1 MSGANSANCSARPG
15 SSTKSSSCPLK
26 GRTQLPN
33 LDTHGTTTDGMQD
46 MTAHINKEGPKCPI
60 MKQMSECMSN
70 GTANNQSKRCAIP
83 DVKINGISNGR
94 CDGCN
99 TNTKV
104 PPKSDTISP
113 DICGSPARKTS
124 NISEVSSSGGSE
136 EVEEGE
142 RKLDLRGLIEGIG
155 TLLIPAVSTILRH
168 FHISL
173 CMLGF
178 CIILSSAELLY
189 FFGKI
194 LSGIPSV
201 SNSLWIQI
209 RPRRLVGP
217 VLDPNYLTLIVFL
230 KEYF

>member
-1 MSGANSANCSARPG
+1 MSGTNSANCSARPG

-26 GRTQLPN
+26 GRTPLSN
-33 LDTHGTTTDGMQD
+33 IGTHGTTTDGMHD
-46 MTAHINKEGPKCPI
+46 ITAHMDKEGPKCPI

-70 GTANNQSKRCAIP
+70 GTANNQSKRCDIP
-83 DVKINGISNGR
+83 DVKINGISNGC
-94 CDGCN
+94 CDSCN

-104 PPKSDTISP
+104 PPKTVIISP
-113 DICGSPARKTS
+113 DTCGSPARKTS

-168 FHISL
+168 FLISL
-173 CMLGF
+173 HAGN
-178 CIILSSAELLY
+178 
-189 FFGKI
+189 FFMIYIVCFFI

-209 RPRRLVGP
+209 RPDV
-217 VLDPNYLTLIVFL
+217 
-230 KEYF
+230 